1 MKMHIMVPCMKYFKE
16 IKILSTDSSEILF
29 VSIPNLG
36 SEIG

>member
-1 MKMHIMVPCMKYFKE
+1 MKMHIMVPCMKYLKE
-16 IKILSTDSSEILF
+16 INFLSTDSSEIHF